1 VTWLVSNSNFIKI
14 MSSTVRSFWAMAWIS
29 NNFISIMVKV
39 INPAV
44 DLSLMAA
51 GAGLLEQQS

>member
-1 VTWLVSNSNFIKI
+1 

>member
-1 VTWLVSNSNFIKI
+1 MDKQ
-14 MSSTVRSFWAMAWIS
+14 
-29 NNFISIMVKV
+29 FISIMVKV